1 MNKILVA
8 YDGSESAKRAL
19 GEAANLARDGGTVT
33 VVSVAEELPQFGRAA
48 AMLVPEEDEERRRE
62 LREAKTL
69 LAERGIAAKVVERRG
84 DAATMILDEA
94 EKEGV
99 ELIVMGTRGLGSGKR
114 WLLGSVSTKVL
125 HYASFNVLVVR

>member
-19 GEAANLARDGGTVT
+19 EEAAKLLGGDRTLT

-48 AMLVPEEDEERRRE
+48 AMLVPEEHEERRRE
-62 LREAKTL
+62 LHEAKAV
-69 LAERGIAAKVVERRG
+69 LAERGIAATVVERRG

-99 ELIVMGTRGLGSGKR
+99 ELIVMGTRGLGPGKR

-125 HYASFNVLVVR
+125 HHAPANVLVVR

>member
-19 GEAANLARDGGTVT
+19 EEAAKLLGNDRALT

-48 AMLVPEEDEERRRE
+48 AMLVPEEHEERRRE
-62 LREAKTL
+62 LREAKAV
-69 LAERGIAAKVVERRG
+69 LAERGVAATVVERRG

-99 ELIVMGTRGLGSGKR
+99 ELIVMGTRGLGPGKR
-114 WLLGSVSTKVL
+114 WPLGSVSTKVL
-125 HYASFNVLVVR
+125 HHAPANVLVVR

>member
-1 MNKILVA
+1 MHKILVA
-8 YDGSESAKRAL
+8 YDGSASAKRAL
-19 GEAANLARDGGTVT
+19 EEAAKLMHDGGTVT

-62 LREAKTL
+62 LREAKAM

-84 DAATMILDEA
+84 DAATKILEQA

-99 ELIVMGTRGLGSGKR
+99 ELIVMGTRGLGPGKR

-125 HYASFNVLVVR
+125 HHAPSNVLVVR

>member
-19 GEAANLARDGGTVT
+19 EEAAKLLGSDRTLT

-48 AMLVPEEDEERRRE
+48 AMLVPEEGEERRRE
-62 LREAKTL
+62 LREAKTV
-69 LAERGIAAKVVERRG
+69 LAERGIAATVVERRG

-99 ELIVMGTRGLGSGKR
+99 ELIVMGTRGLGPGKR

-125 HYASFNVLVVR
+125 HHAPANVLVVR